1 MHTASTRAAV
11 LRASIAIA
19 ALAVASCSGEADPE
33 PDPTDPVPIQ
43 QRPVAGLSTVESFP
57 ATPLHVT
64 LNPNAALVNGDVWT
78 SAGVNLGTAA
88 GVAPIAYRDL
98 GAQLQ
103 DAITPVSLIHVHADK
118 AVPPDLAALFVWDA
132 YRSDDNVDWTPVALY
147 GAVVFDPADFAFEI
161 PISRT
166 QARYLKVVTK
176 PLPAAASS
184 DPLYREIFVT
194 ELQFFDLVPVAT
206 VEPF

>member
-11 LRASIAIA
+11 LRASVAIA
-19 ALAVASCSGEADPE
+19 ALALASCSGEADPE
-33 PDPTDPVPIQ
+33 PTNPQ
-43 QRPVAGLSTVESFP
+43 QPVAGLSTVESFP
-57 ATPLHVT
+57 ETPLHVT
-64 LNPNAALVNGDVWT
+64 LGPNPALVDGDVWT

-88 GVAPIAYRDL
+88 GVPPIAYRDM
-98 GAQLQ
+98 GAQLR
-103 DAITPVSLIHVHADK
+103 DVVTPVALIHVHADK
-118 AVPPDLAALFVWDA
+118 AVPPELAAQLVWDA
-132 YRSDDNVDWTPVALY
+132 YRSDDNVDWTPVELA

-161 PISRT
+161 RIRQT
-166 QARYLKVVTK
+166 LARYLKVVTR

-194 ELQFFDLVPVAT
+194 ELQFFDPVPVAT